1 MTTKQRDDAID
12 RFKSDPSVKVL
23 LSKLINSFKLAALL
37 ICYTVSMKAGGVGLN
52 LTVANRVILLDLGTY
67 ALICRNSQREAN
79 DSFNPQGWSPAGSSG
94 SQGS

>member
-37 ICYTVSMKAGGVGLN
+37 ISYTVSMKAGGVGLN

-67 ALICRNSQREAN
+67 APIRRHSRRKAN
-79 DSFNPQGWSPAGSSG
+79 AFSDPQGWSPAGSSG
-94 SQGS
+94 S